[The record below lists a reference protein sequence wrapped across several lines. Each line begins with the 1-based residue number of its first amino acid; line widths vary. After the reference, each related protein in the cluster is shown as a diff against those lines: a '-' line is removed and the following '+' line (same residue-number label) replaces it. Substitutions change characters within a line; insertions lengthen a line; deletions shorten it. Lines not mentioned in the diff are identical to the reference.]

1 MLRER
6 NANGSPRDDV
16 RFVTITIGGNDIFT
30 PIITNCF
37 ADPIPPRSPTCVAT
51 IDRVL
56 DSYEA
61 NLDRILRD
69 LREAAG
75 RHTTIVVTRYDNPL
89 PACVLAHLTVLG
101 NDVLEDDDLPG
112 FNDRT
117 AIVAARYGVEMANA
131 FRRLGA
137 GQMVGGSDC
146 QHPIRKATRP
156 TPLSWRRRS
165 SGKESVDGIKAV
177 RPSTTKS
184 RPRENIISTIRVPER
199 SDNIPAPR
207 RPCTLRQPAFE

>member
-1 MLRER
+1 MRVSRATTESLISSQRGPALALLRER
-6 NANGSPRDDV
+6 NGNGTPRDDV

-30 PIITNCF
+30 PIITNCI

-61 NLDRILRD
+61 NLERILRD
-69 LREAAG
+69 LRAAAG
-75 RHTTIVVTRYDNPL
+75 RHTTIVLTGYDNPL
-89 PACVLAHLTVLG
+89 PACVLAYLTKLG

-131 FRRLGA
+131 FRWLGA

-146 QHPIRKATRP
+146 QDPNQEGHTTYA
-156 TPLSWRRRS
+156 
-165 SGKESVDGIKAV
+165 AV
-177 RPSTTKS
+177 VA
-184 RPRENIISTIRVPER
+184 EAI
-199 SDNIPAPR
+199 
-207 RPCTLRQPAFE
+207 LG